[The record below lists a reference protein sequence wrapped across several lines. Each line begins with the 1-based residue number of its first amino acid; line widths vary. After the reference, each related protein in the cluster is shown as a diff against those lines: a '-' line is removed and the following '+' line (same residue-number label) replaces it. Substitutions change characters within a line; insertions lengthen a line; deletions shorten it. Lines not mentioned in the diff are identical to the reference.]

1 MIAHLEGRL
10 SQRSPQRA
18 VVDVGGV
25 GYLVEIPLST
35 YYVLPAEGQSV
46 RLHTYLHVQEDAL
59 RLFGFA
65 TLAERE
71 MFLRLIS
78 VARIGPKVAVG
89 ILSGIGAAELRAALL
104 AGDVARLARIPG
116 VGVKSAERLVV
127 ELREKVLALDRSM
140 EGLEERPQEAA
151 GLAGELRRDA
161 LSALLNLGY
170 RRAQA
175 ERALSEVAAGD
186 LADLETILREALRRL
201 T

>member
-1 MIAHLEGRL
+1 M
-10 SQRSPQRA
+10 
-18 VVDVGGV
+18 GGV

-89 ILSGIGAAELRAALL
+89 ILSGIGAAELRAAVL

-127 ELREKVLALDRSM
+127 ELREKVLTI
-140 EGLEERPQEAA
+140 EGLEGLKPQEAA
-151 GLAGELRRDA
+151 GPAGELRRDA